1 MDTLDPA
8 NSALAQSY
16 NEVPYESRPFPQSHP
31 ARSAALARLFGLV
44 PPDLAT
50 ARVLELGCAAGGNL
64 IPMAAAFPDAT
75 FTGVDFSAVQVAQ
88 GQARI
93 ETLGL
98 TNVTLRN
105 RSILDLTKADGAFD
119 YIICHGVYSWVPS
132 EVRDAILRVSGENLA
147 PNGVA
152 YVSYNVF
159 PGWRLRGVLREAML
173 FHVAGIT
180 DPAVRVAKA
189 RAFLNQLAEITDGN
203 SAYGQLLRQEAQGLA
218 GQGDYYILHDHLE
231 HTNEPCYVR
240 DFLLKAESAGLAYLT
255 EANLNVTI
263 AESFGPEKGKILREL
278 SGNRLLE
285 MEQYIDFLTGRTFRQ
300 SLLVKSEQAASINRN
315 LEPAR
320 INGLHMQA
328 NVSLAD
334 EASPGSFILRDP
346 AGRTL
351 TTQSPFVRDALALLG
366 RRFPAA
372 MTPEAL
378 ADAVAAQAPSTPEER
393 HHVSDALFK
402 MVLIGMAE
410 FAVTPSAP
418 ELTIAERPHALDLA
432 RKDANAGHGWTTNL
446 RHESVP
452 LTVIQQAVL
461 PLMDGTHDAD
471 QLAAAV
477 EKKVRDGKIVL
488 HRDGVTLT
496 DEAEIAKAAR
506 EHLAM
511 ALDACAKGALLVAA

>member
-8 NSALAQSY
+8 NKALAQSY
-16 NEVPYESRPFPQSHP
+16 DEVPYDSRPFPQSHP
-31 ARSAALARLFGLV
+31 ARSAALARLFGVV

-50 ARVLELGCAAGGNL
+50 ARVLELGSAAGGNL
-64 IPMAAAFPDAT
+64 IPMAVAFPAAT
-75 FTGVDFSAVQVAQ
+75 FTGVDLSAVQVAQ

-93 ETLGL
+93 AALGI
-98 TNVTLRN
+98 NNITLRN
-105 RSILDLTKADGAFD
+105 QSILDLTRGHGEFD
-119 YIICHGVYSWVPS
+119 YIICHGVYSWVPAA
-132 EVRDAILRVSGENLA
+132 VRDAILRVSSENLA
-147 PNGVA
+147 PNGIA

-173 FHVAGIT
+173 FHVAGIA
-180 DPAVRVAKA
+180 DPAVRAARA

-203 SAYGQLLRQEAQGLA
+203 SAYGQMLRQEAQGLT
-218 GQGDYYILHDHLE
+218 GQGDYYVIHEYLE

-300 SLLVKSEQAASINRN
+300 SLLVKSEQAVNINRN

-320 INGLHMQA
+320 INGLHIQA
-328 NVSLAD
+328 NVSLA
-334 EASPGSFILRDP
+334 EETGGQFTLRDP

-351 TTQSPFVRDALALLG
+351 TTQSSMVRDALVLLG
-366 RRFPAA
+366 RHFPNA

-378 ADAVAAQAPSTPEER
+378 ADAVASTAPPSDEDR
-393 HHVSDALFK
+393 AHISDALFK

-418 ELTIAERPHALDLA
+418 ELTASDRPRALELA
-432 RKDANAGHGWTTNL
+432 RKDALAGRPWTTNL
-446 RHESVP
+446 RHECVP
-452 LTVIQQAVL
+452 LSVIQHAVV
-461 PLMDGTHDAD
+461 PLLDGRHDAD

-477 EKKVRDGKIVL
+477 EEKVRDGQILL
-488 HRDGVTLT
+488 HRDGVPLT
-496 DEAEIAKAAR
+496 DRSEIAKAAR
-506 EHLAM
+506 EHLSM
-511 ALDACAKGALLVAA
+511 ALEACAKGALLV